1 MPFADLD
8 SADPQYAVQV
18 VDRSVVQMAHWLLRN
33 EGLFVGSSSALN
45 IWAAAQ
51 VARNMSPGARV
62 VTLACDGGQ
71 RYQSRLFDDSWL
83 AAKDLAKKEKIS
95 EDGYRLVVNNG
106 RNAGQAVFH
115 LHYHLLGGRKFTWP
129 PG

>member
-1 MPFADLD
+1 VDD
-8 SADPQYAVQV
+8 AVQV

-83 AAKDLAKKEKIS
+83 AAKDLAPTVQSLDQILETEPQS
-95 EDGYRLVVNNG
+95 
-106 RNAGQAVFH
+106 A
-115 LHYHLLGGRKFTWP
+115 
-129 PG
+129 